1 MPNEASGAALA
12 LTLTLATLTE
22 LTRPRVP
29 RSGVRPVASLHAP
42 SPAAATAAASGI
54 ASSAAAAAAVASQ
67 AHLPRTGL
75 RPAAAIAPSRPDDQD
90 PKTSLYSYEMMG
102 FGNKLALDWLFGP
115 SATGRSRGYVHELYG
130 YMPFGD
136 GYGGGKVLPPT
147 PRTHPAPPCIRAGSR
162 LRRWA
167 PRRAPRGGGTGR
179 HRGRTSPQT
188 RSRRAAHGCRSV
200 LPLPA
205 RQTARRCLW
214 TPSHTNRNDQCCYQ
228 L

>member
-136 GYGGGKVLPPT
+136 GYGGGKVLPH
-147 PRTHPAPPCIRAGSR
+147 PRTPNHTHASCPSMHTRRLAPAQVGSPPCPPWWWDWTAQGPY
-162 LRRWA
+162 L
-167 PRRAPRGGGTGR
+167 
-179 HRGRTSPQT
+179 SPN
-188 RSRRAAHGCRSV
+188 AF
-200 LPLPA
+200 
-205 RQTARRCLW
+205 
-214 TPSHTNRNDQCCYQ
+214 TPSGTWLPERPTSTCPPDCPPLSVDTIAYQ
-228 L
+228 PQ